1 MKIKEIMKTQ
11 VVSIDMDDTLSDI
24 QTMFNNVSFHH
35 LLVTE
40 QNKLLGVISDRDLLK
55 SISPYAGT
63 TSELPRDA
71 ATMKKRAHQIM
82 SRKPVTVWAGSSI
95 SDAIDLLLKND
106 ISCLPVIDKNNNIDG
121 IVTWKDLIKACCQEQ
136 KQDD

>member
-40 QNKLLGVISDRDLLK
+40 QSKLLGIISDRDLLK

-71 ATMKKRAHQIM
+71 STMKKRAHQIM
-82 SRKPVTVWAGSSI
+82 SRKPVTVMKDSTI
-95 SDAIDLLLKND
+95 SDAIYLLLKND
-106 ISCLPVIDKNNNIDG
+106 ISCLPVIDNNNNIDG
-121 IVTWKDLIKACCQEQ
+121 IVTWKDLIKACCYEQ
-136 KQDD
+136 KQDA